1 MQLLYNLMG
10 DVITLML
17 KLSDASYLLGDI
29 CVILQE
35 AGQLFG
41 GCSHIGYTF
50 LKKVKEFGL
59 PGYYGESSQGS
70 PLEDNEYGQMNGF

>member
-1 MQLLYNLMG
+1 MG
-10 DVITLML
+10 YVITLML
-17 KLSDASYLLGDI
+17 KLSDASYLLRDI

-50 LKKVKEFGL
+50 LKKVKELRFSR
-59 PGYYGESSQGS
+59 YYGKSRQNA
-70 PLEDNEYGQMNGF
+70 PLSDGKCLCKNSVYREELE